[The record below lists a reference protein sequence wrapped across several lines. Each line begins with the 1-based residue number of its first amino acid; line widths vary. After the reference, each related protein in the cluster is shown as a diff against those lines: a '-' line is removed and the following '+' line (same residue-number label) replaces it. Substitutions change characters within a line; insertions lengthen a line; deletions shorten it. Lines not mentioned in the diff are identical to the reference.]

1 MKIIIKDATND
12 GIVWCGDHIV
22 LANRLRQG
30 LLDCDIITLPDWHAE
45 ADKLNIQNI
54 SNDNLAWS
62 SKLEKVFTLKEQN
75 VNSVYAERKAL
86 ALLRAPAIYKLL
98 GISVHAVASTN
109 TSMSGNIDSDFGY
122 AITASAP
129 EQDQY
134 HYSIIEYAQINGMTS
149 NEAYK
154 QLSLRIENFQ
164 NIRCRIYSYCDYFT
178 DKINRASD
186 KITIDAIMAELLKKF
201 ISDGQI

>member
-1 MKIIIKDATND
+1 MKILIKDATND

-30 LLDCDIITLPDWHAE
+30 LLDCDIITLPDWHLE
-45 ADKLNIQNI
+45 ANNLTVQNI
-54 SNDNLAWS
+54 TNSNLAWS
-62 SKLEKVFTLKEQN
+62 SKLQTTFTLKEQN
-75 VNSVYAERKAL
+75 VNSIFSERKAL

-98 GISVHAVASTN
+98 GISLHAIASTN
-109 TSMSGNIDSDFGY
+109 NFLSGNIDADFSY
-122 AITASAP
+122 AISKSVP
-129 EQDQY
+129 EQEQF
-134 HYSIIEYAQINGMTS
+134 HYSIIEYAQINGMTP

-178 DKINRASD
+178 DKINQATD
-186 KITIDAIMAELLKKF
+186 NVTIDAIIAELLKKF

>member
-12 GIVWCGDHIV
+12 GIVWCGDYII

-54 SNDNLAWS
+54 TNDNLAWS
-62 SKLEKVFTLKEQN
+62 SKLEKVFPLKEQN
-75 VNSVYAERKAL
+75 INSVFAERKAL

-98 GISVHAVASTN
+98 GISVHAIASTN
-109 TSMSGNIDSDFGY
+109 TFMSGNVDADIGH
-122 AITASAP
+122 AITMSNP
-129 EQDQY
+129 EQEQY
-134 HYSIIEYAQINGMTS
+134 HYSIVEYAQINGMTS

-178 DKINRASD
+178 DKINRATD